1 MKKGDEP
8 AFPIQIDQMKGGP
21 IPIDADQSD
30 EPDLDGLTKRE
41 YFAAKAM
48 TRVISEENIK
58 SFCGEDNYHDIIA
71 AECYRYADAMLREGE
86 K

>member
-48 TRVISEENIK
+48 QGLITTWNQPIYSQRVVEE
-58 SFCGEDNYHDIIA
+58 SVL
-71 AECYRYADAMLREGE
+71 YADELLKELE